1 MRSSR
6 QRRRHG
12 PREEK
17 GAGEAMKDFS
27 GKAAF
32 ITGGAG
38 GIGLAMARAFG
49 QRGMK
54 VAIAD
59 VEAETCAMAVETLR
73 REGIVA
79 IGTACDV
86 SDRDALAEA
95 AARTR
100 REFGRVHVLC
110 NNAGVSRPGPIET
123 IASSDWDWVI
133 GVNLKGLVHGLQL
146 FLPHM
151 KAHGED
157 GHIVNTASINGV
169 SGSPLAGPYSATKF
183 AVVGLSEVLAAEL
196 QETAIGVSVL
206 CPSWVKTRM
215 LDNGRNRP
223 ARFGGP
229 IKLDADNANAER
241 NARYA
246 RALESGLDPAHVA
259 ELVIGA
265 IETRRLF
272 VFPHAETRDAVERG
286 YAQMLEGFDALDGF
300 ARNAR

>member
-1 MRSSR
+1 
-6 QRRRHG
+6 
-12 PREEK
+12 
-17 GAGEAMKDFS
+17 MKDFA

-38 GIGLAMARAFG
+38 GIGLAIARAFG

-59 VEAETCAMAVETLR
+59 VEAETCAIAVETLR
-73 REGIVA
+73 REGIQA

-86 SDRDALAEA
+86 SDRETLAEA
-95 AARTR
+95 AKRTLA
-100 REFGRVHVLC
+100 EFGKVHVLC
-110 NNAGVSRPGPIET
+110 NNAGVSRAGPVES
-123 IASSDWDWVI
+123 IAASDWDWVI

-151 KAHGED
+151 KAHGEE

-169 SGSPLAGPYSATKF
+169 AGAPLAGLYSATKF
-183 AVVGLSEVLAAEL
+183 AVVGLSKVLAAEL
-196 QETAIGVSVL
+196 AETSIGVSVL

-229 IKLDADNANAER
+229 IKLDADSNNAER

-246 RALESGLDPAHVA
+246 KALESGLDPAHVA
-259 ELVIGA
+259 QLVIGA
-265 IETRRLF
+265 IEARRLF
-272 VFPHAETRDAVERG
+272 VFTHAETRAAVERC
-286 YAQMLEGFDALDGF
+286 YAQMLEGFDALD
-300 ARNAR
+300 A

>member
-1 MRSSR
+1 
-6 QRRRHG
+6 
-12 PREEK
+12 
-17 GAGEAMKDFS
+17 MKDFA

-38 GIGLAMARAFG
+38 GIGLAMARVFG

-59 VEAETCAMAVETLR
+59 VEADACARAVETLR
-73 REGIVA
+73 REGITA
-79 IGTACDV
+79 IGITCDV
-86 SDRDALAEA
+86 SDREALAA
-95 AARTR
+95 ANTRTFA
-100 REFGRVHVLC
+100 EFGKVHLLC
-110 NNAGVSRPGPIET
+110 NNAGVSRAGPVET
-123 IASSDWDWVI
+123 IESSDWDWVI
-133 GVNLKGLVHGLQL
+133 GVHLTGLVHGLQL

-151 KAHGED
+151 KAHGKE

-169 SGSPLAGPYSATKF
+169 AGAPLAGPYSATKF

-196 QETAIGVSVL
+196 AETPIGVSVL

-229 IKLDADNANAER
+229 IRPSADRSNAER

-246 RALESGLDPAHVA
+246 KALESGLDPVRVA
-259 ELVIGA
+259 QLVVSA
-265 IETRRLF
+265 IEARRLF
-272 VFPHAETRDAVERG
+272 VFTHPETRAAVERCHEL
-286 YAQMLEGFDALDGF
+286 MVESFDALDELQHK
-300 ARNAR
+300 AV